1 MSGEF
6 GALQPHVSRLK
17 KGEGNM
23 GLFSTLSHSVKVIVQ
38 ASRIFVGFLFGNS
51 TRSSS
56 NSTQFSPHI
65 NGSVLT
71 IFVGSHKTKP
81 HFLNRFNL

>member
-23 GLFSTLSHSVKVIVQ
+23 GLFSTLSHSVKVIVLEEL
-38 ASRIFVGFLFGNS
+38 FVLNDLLF
-51 TRSSS
+51 
-56 NSTQFSPHI
+56 F
-65 NGSVLT
+65 
-71 IFVGSHKTKP
+71 
-81 HFLNRFNL
+81 